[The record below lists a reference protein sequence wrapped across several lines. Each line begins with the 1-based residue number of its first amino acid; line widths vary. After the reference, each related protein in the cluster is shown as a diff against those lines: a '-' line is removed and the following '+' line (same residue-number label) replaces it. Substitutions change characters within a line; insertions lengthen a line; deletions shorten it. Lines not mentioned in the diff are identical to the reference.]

1 LIADGERRRREFN
14 AKLETPK
21 KGKGVGMPFYRYQC
35 EVCGDVFKVLV
46 QNGDS
51 TPIKCPECKSEKTK
65 RLLPRIGVIYKGNGY
80 YSTDYAKKGNK
91 SKTTASS
98 KVEE

>member
-1 LIADGERRRREFN
+1 MGNEEESLMQNRKTPRREEGWVCLFTVIN
-14 AKLETPK
+14 ARC
-21 KGKGVGMPFYRYQC
+21 V
-35 EVCGDVFKVLV
+35 VCGDVFKMLV

-51 TPIKCPECKSEKTK
+51 TPIKCPECESEKTK

-91 SKTTASS
+91 SKATTSS

>member
-1 LIADGERRRREFN
+1 LIADGERRRELN
-14 AKLETPK
+14 AKSKDPK
-21 KGKGVGMPFYRYQC
+21 KGRGVGMPFYRYQC
-35 EVCGDVFKVLV
+35 EVCGDVFKMLV

-51 TPIKCPECKSEKTK
+51 TPIKCPECESEKTK

-91 SKTTASS
+91 SKATTSS